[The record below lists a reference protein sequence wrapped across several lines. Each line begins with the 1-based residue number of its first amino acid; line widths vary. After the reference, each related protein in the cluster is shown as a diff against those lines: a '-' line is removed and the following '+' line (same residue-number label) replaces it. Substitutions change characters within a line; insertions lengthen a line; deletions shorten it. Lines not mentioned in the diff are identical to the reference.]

1 MLRRPLLHLH
11 GRLSKLGKRAIFTLA
26 LLLVALCGY
35 LDYLTRFEIA
45 ASFFYLIPITIAV
58 WYIDQKAGGVIIV
71 IYAILWLASNWQGGE
86 TCSSEAIHCFNALI
100 RLVLFSGFSSLL
112 NELKLALSH
121 EHSLS
126 RTDHLTGIHNNREFF
141 DQAALE
147 LERARRL
154 EYPLSIAYI
163 DVDNFKQINDRL
175 GHSEGD
181 KLLKLLAQ
189 TTTDVIRKVD
199 IFARI
204 GGDEFVILFPNTD
217 QEGALSAARKM
228 ESAIADRMKALPLPL
243 TLSIGLVTFTSAPFT
258 VDKLLQAADQLMYQS
273 KRQGKSRITSAR
285 IDGYK

>member
-1 MLRRPLLHLH
+1 MLRRSLVHLH
-11 GRLSKLGKRAIFTLA
+11 EILSKLGKQAIFTLA
-26 LLLVALCGY
+26 LLLIALFGY
-35 LDYLTRFEIA
+35 LDYLTGFEIA
-45 ASFFYLIPITIAV
+45 SSFFYLIPITIAV
-58 WYIDQKAGGVIIV
+58 WYIGQKAGGVVIA

-86 TCSSEAIHCFNALI
+86 TCSSEAIHCFNASI

-126 RTDHLTGIHNNREFF
+126 RTDHLTGVHNSREFF

-147 LERARRL
+147 LERAHRL

-163 DVDNFKQINDRL
+163 DVDNFKQINDRF

-258 VDKLLQAADQLMYQS
+258 VDKLLQTADEVMYRS
-273 KRQGKSRITSAR
+273 KKQGKSRITSAQ
-285 IDGYK
+285 IDRYE